1 MSDDFGKKI
10 ERFGQ
15 DIWKKTSGA
24 VGAIGKS
31 AESANKKHEL
41 RTVYADIGEAFCK
54 KHPAQAR
61 DEFAE
66 LYDSVTTLET
76 EIAEL
81 EEQIL
86 QQRGQR
92 KCVSCGEEIPS
103 EAGFCPK
110 CGAAQPAV
118 KEEPA
123 EEADV
128 VSDWVCPTC
137 GVKNDSEA
145 NFCVACGAKRQ

>member
-1 MSDDFGKKI
+1 MADDFGKKI

-15 DIWKKTSGA
+15 DIWKKTSDA

-41 RTVYADIGEAFCK
+41 RTVYADIGEAFFK
-54 KHPAQAR
+54 KHPAQAK

-66 LYDSVTTLET
+66 LYGRAEALET
-76 EIAEL
+76 EISAL

-86 QQRGQR
+86 EQRGHR
-92 KCVSCGEEIPS
+92 KCVSCGEQI
-103 EAGFCPK
+103 AQNAAFCPK
-110 CGAAQPAV
+110 CGTAQPAA

-123 EEADV
+123 EEAEV
-128 VSDWVCPTC
+128 ISDWVCPTC
-137 GVKNDSEA
+137 GVKNDSDA
-145 NFCVACGAKRQ
+145 KFCVACGVKRL